1 MHHKKDVC
9 ISSFHNNANCYLNS
23 KRPNEAA
30 EIRFFMSVS
39 INQADLAFSYHKQVD
54 FLSREKKTMMNSWFL
69 ILSGLTYFS
78 DLFCE
83 RVSFVAIFHEHLILA
98 LRLML
103 VIELHDIVVVHLLVD
118 AALSLGIQPVGL
130 REQLL
135 LANDLL
141 DHIQVGFFI
150 LDQGDLRSTE
160 HLVVEESAWYEVCK
174 LLSSLIQA

>member
-1 MHHKKDVC
+1 
-9 ISSFHNNANCYLNS
+9 
-23 KRPNEAA
+23 
-30 EIRFFMSVS
+30 
-39 INQADLAFSYHKQVD
+39 
-54 FLSREKKTMMNSWFL
+54 
-69 ILSGLTYFS
+69 
-78 DLFCE
+78 
-83 RVSFVAIFHEHLILA
+83 
-98 LRLML
+98 ML
-103 VIELHDIVVVHLLVD
+103 VIELHDIVVIHLLVD

-141 DHIQVGFFI
+141 DHIQVCFFI